1 MSIVDNDA
9 KSLGGVVKD
18 HVIWAGGLG
27 FNSGAGQIKHSV
39 VNGLFQLQ
47 QFFEAVFPGQ
57 QAAEMHT
64 ELAEWLV
71 HWAPKLASRVRC
83 STRSSS

>member
-1 MSIVDNDA
+1 MYIRVLHILANFELTLA
-9 KSLGGVVKD
+9 WVKSVCGM
-18 HVIWAGGLG
+18 
-27 FNSGAGQIKHSV
+27 GQLEH
-39 VNGLFQLQ
+39 
-47 QFFEAVFPGQ
+47 
-57 QAAEMHT
+57 M